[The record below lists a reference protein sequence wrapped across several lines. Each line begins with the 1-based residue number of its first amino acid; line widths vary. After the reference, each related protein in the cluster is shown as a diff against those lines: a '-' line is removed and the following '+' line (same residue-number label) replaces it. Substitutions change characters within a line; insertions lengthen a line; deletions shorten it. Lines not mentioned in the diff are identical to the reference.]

1 MDGEGL
7 IVPVLLGA
15 DHVDIG
21 VYPRLG
27 GGAGAAN
34 RFADLLRQGFGKRV
48 KRPLRAVRV
57 GARERSRR
65 RRDAAED
72 DGEER
77 QSGMRSG
84 EGDRGEKRRA
94 AVESREKLVVVGD
107 GEFQGGPYGH
117 QSNRQYKKVEE
128 GPMPQSL
135 SLSFAL
141 FFLSFFILLSTIFFF
156 LFIFFLFLETFGNPK
171 FVLFVGLIFLI
182 FIFV

>member
-15 DHVDIG
+15 DDVDIG

-34 RFADLLRQGFGKRV
+34 RFADLLRQGFGKWV

-57 GARERSRR
+57 GARERSGR
-65 RRDAAED
+65 RRDAAEG
-72 DGEER
+72 GEER
-77 QSGMRSG
+77 QSRMRRG

-94 AVESREKLVVVGD
+94 AEKSREKLVVVGD

-128 GPMPQSL
+128 GPMLQSL
-135 SLSFAL
+135 SLLPFSFSLCL
-141 FFLSFFILLSTIFFF
+141 FFIHY
-156 LFIFFLFLETFGNPK
+156 FLFLF
-171 FVLFVGLIFLI
+171 LFNFWNH
-182 FIFV
+182 F